1 MGISPLTAIFTKKFI
16 ENTDGAN
23 DIQFIKTV
31 NLIIRSYI
39 EEEVTNRLDHEFLI
53 NHNKLDKE
61 MMDQFYTKNNSYTL
75 VPAIDRFIDYLTE
88 AKKNYLNHGYFD
100 PKNK

>member
-1 MGISPLTAIFTKKFI
+1 
-16 ENTDGAN
+16 
-23 DIQFIKTV
+23 
-31 NLIIRSYI
+31 
-39 EEEVTNRLDHEFLI
+39 
-53 NHNKLDKE
+53 